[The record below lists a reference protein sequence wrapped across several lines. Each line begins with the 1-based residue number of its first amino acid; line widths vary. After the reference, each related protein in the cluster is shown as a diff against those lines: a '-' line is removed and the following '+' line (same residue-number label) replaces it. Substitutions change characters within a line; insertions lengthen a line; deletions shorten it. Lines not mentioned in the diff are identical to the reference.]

1 MELLVMGGLVGSVDG
16 KTIIRGHIE
25 GKPDN
30 AEQLGIL
37 LAEDVLSRGAKEILD
52 VVYQRY

>member
-1 MELLVMGGLVGSVDG
+1 MDGLVGSVDG
-16 KTIIRGHIE
+16 KTIIRRHIE
-25 GKPDN
+25 GKPDD

-52 VVYQRY
+52 VVYQRS